1 MGYWED
7 SWNALRHAWGWD
19 IEQSRSKGWVIRKLV
34 SKETVNS
41 IGLIEEQWRMV
52 RMHYNRNAYCGIK
65 PFRNAVHN

>member
-1 MGYWED
+1 MERVVGMHYD
-7 SWNALRHAWGWD
+7 MRGGWD
-19 IEQSRSKGWVIRKLV
+19 IEQSRSKGWVMRKLV

-41 IGLIEEQWRMV
+41 MGLIEEQWRRMV